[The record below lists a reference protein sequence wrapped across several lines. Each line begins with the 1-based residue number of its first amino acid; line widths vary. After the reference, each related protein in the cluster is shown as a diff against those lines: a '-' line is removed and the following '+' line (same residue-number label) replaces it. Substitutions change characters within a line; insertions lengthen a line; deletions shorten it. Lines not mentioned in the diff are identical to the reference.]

1 MEDREG
7 RGVTDPERGTVAEGD
22 GGADADGAVAGV
34 AAGDGGAGVRVA
46 AGDGG
51 AGARIAPRD
60 AGVDAGRILNRLS
73 GCGDWAG
80 TRARCGGDENG
91 WILVAHACTLLPS

>member
-1 MEDREG
+1 MELTLTALSRESL
-7 RGVTDPERGTVAEGD
+7 RVT
-22 GGADADGAVAGV
+22 GALACESL
-34 AAGDGGAGVRVA
+34 A

-51 AGARIAPRD
+51 AGARIAARD
-60 AGVDAGRILNRLS
+60 AGVDAGRLLNSLS